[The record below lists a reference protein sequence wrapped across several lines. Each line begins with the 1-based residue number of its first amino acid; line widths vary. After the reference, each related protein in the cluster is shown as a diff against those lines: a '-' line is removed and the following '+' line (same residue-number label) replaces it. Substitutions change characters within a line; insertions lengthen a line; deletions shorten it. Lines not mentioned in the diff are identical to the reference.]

1 MGTKARS
8 KLHDTAGSSIVIAL
22 VFFLICAIIG
32 SVVVTAASVEAKAV
46 DTQQRAKQDELTV
59 ASAAQVLGEDLS
71 SVKIIVTTDGTT
83 SSYTP
88 EVQNGKIAKSFWG
101 KYGATIHSNVVK
113 REDTTDIKTLTVSIN
128 SLFEQYNISA
138 VNAKIVVGSDLSLS
152 IDLSLPATNGVAT
165 PYSMRML
172 IQSVP
177 TYDAKGNLISATY
190 EQPVIEK
197 QSEAA

>member
-8 KLHDTAGSSIVIAL
+8 KLQNTTGSSIVIAL

-46 DTQQRAKQDELTV
+46 DTQQKAKQDELTV

-71 SVKIIVTTDGTT
+71 SVKIITTTNGTT

-88 EVQNGKIAKSFWG
+88 EVQNGKIAKSFWS
-101 KYGATIHSNVVK
+101 KYGAEIYANVAK
-113 REDTTDIKTLTVSIN
+113 RADTTDIKTLTVSIN
-128 SLFEQYNISA
+128 SLFEQYNVSA
-138 VNAKIVVGSDLSLS
+138 VDAKVNVGSDLSLT
-152 IDLSLPATNGVAT
+152 IDLSLPSANGNLS